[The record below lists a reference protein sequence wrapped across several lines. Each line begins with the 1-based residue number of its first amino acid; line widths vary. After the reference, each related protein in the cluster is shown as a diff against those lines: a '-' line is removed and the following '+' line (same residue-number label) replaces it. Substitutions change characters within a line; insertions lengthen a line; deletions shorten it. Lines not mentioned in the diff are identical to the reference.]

1 MAMNNDIGTVS
12 TIMHDTT
19 DLDGAVAFWGEILG
33 LEVVH
38 RDESYA
44 YLSRLAPEGPHLAFQ
59 LVPESKASKNR
70 LHLDVRVADRV
81 AFAERVVAMG
91 GSVLAEHQH
100 GEYPVWNVMADP
112 QGNEF
117 CIYSAKSA

>member
-1 MAMNNDIGTVS
+1 MGTGKGIVS

-19 DLDGAVAFWGEILG
+19 DLDGAVAFWTEILG

-44 YLSRLAPEGPHLAFQ
+44 YLGRLSSDGPHLAFQ
-59 LVPESKASKNR
+59 LVPESKAAKNR
-70 LHLDVRVADRV
+70 LHLDVRVPDRE
-81 AFAERVVAMG
+81 AFAERIVALG
-91 GSVLAEHQH
+91 GSILAEHQQ
-100 GEYPVWNVMADP
+100 GDYPVWNVMADP

-117 CIYSAKSA
+117 CIYSAKSS